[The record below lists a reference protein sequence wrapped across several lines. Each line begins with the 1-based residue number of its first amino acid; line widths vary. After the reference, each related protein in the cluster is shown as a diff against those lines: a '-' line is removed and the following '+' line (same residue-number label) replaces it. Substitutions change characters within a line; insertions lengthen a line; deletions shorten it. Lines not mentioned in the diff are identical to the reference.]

1 MSDPHANLECVISLL
16 QANKVIDKNLNWIYK
31 KNQLMI
37 IGDIFDRGYD
47 ATQIFWLVYKLEAE
61 AEKLVEKYIF
71 Y

>member
-16 QANKVIDKNLNWIYK
+16 QVNKVIDKNLNWIYK

-47 ATQIFWLVYKLEAE
+47 ATQIFWLVYS
-61 AEKLVEKYIF
+61 
-71 Y
+71 